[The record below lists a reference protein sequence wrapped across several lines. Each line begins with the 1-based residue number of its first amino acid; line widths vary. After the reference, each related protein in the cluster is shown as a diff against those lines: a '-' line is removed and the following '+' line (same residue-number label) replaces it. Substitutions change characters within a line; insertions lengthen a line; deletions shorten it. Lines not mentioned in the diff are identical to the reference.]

1 MAVEIKTSGVK
12 PLRNTFSHLAARFG
26 DKPATRYQEI
36 AFDTQPTT
44 NFHYRPLWAP
54 EQELY
59 DTSTTA
65 IEMSDWYTLKDPR
78 KYYYGSWTT
87 TRAKQQD
94 AIDQQLAF
102 TEKRDL
108 FILWPEDARNL
119 VIYALLPL
127 RHYEW
132 GGNTNN
138 NFIAAYGYGTTIT
151 QAATMGMCDRLGM
164 AQFISRIGLC
174 IDGKTGASLEQ
185 ARNIWLSDPAWQGL
199 RREVESLFVVKDWF
213 ELMVAQNLVADSI
226 VYQLFFTA
234 FDQHFGQRYGND
246 LSPLID
252 YVLTWQ
258 KDFSR
263 WVDAVIKTAA
273 AESPENTQ
281 LLNDWVTKWYSRLT
295 EALKELSQQLYGENA
310 SELSRKMTAD
320 FNGRLK
326 KIGLDPMP
334 LC

>member
-26 DKPATRYQEI
+26 DKAATRYQEI
-36 AFDTQPTT
+36 AFDTQPST
-44 NFHYRPLWAP
+44 NFHYKPLWAP

-65 IEMSDWYTLKDPR
+65 IKMSDWYALKDPR
-78 KYYYGSWTT
+78 QYYYGSWTT

-108 FILWPEDARNL
+108 FSLWPEDARNFF
-119 VIYALLPL
+119 IYALLPL

-185 ARNIWLSDPAWQGL
+185 ARNIWLSDPAWMAW
-199 RREVESLFVVKDWF
+199 R
-213 ELMVAQNLVADSI
+213 I
-226 VYQLFFTA
+226 V
-234 FDQHFGQRYGND
+234 
-246 LSPLID
+246 LSPASSSRSVWIVAPVRPGSRAGRLERSMPGKP
-252 YVLTWQ
+252 LNGTWLFPSTRKQ
-258 KDFSR
+258 TNGG
-263 WVDAVIKTAA
+263 AAMKTAV
-273 AESPENTQ
+273 SP
-281 LLNDWVTKWYSRLT
+281 
-295 EALKELSQQLYGENA
+295 NA
-310 SELSRKMTAD
+310 RMKFCQTTP
-320 FNGRLK
+320 K
-326 KIGLDPMP
+326 
-334 LC
+334 